1 MVETAVHEMRHV
13 YQALDPKWIARST
26 EMAEQDARLFVYEFF
41 GSHSISDDAATLER
55 TLNQIL
61 KDDLDRLWI
70 EARSRARAALV
81 KPARIESTDLQ
92 KLYREAYYATLREM
106 EKRKPKPRVDD
117 FATFYHYGS

>member
-1 MVETAVHEMRHV
+1 
-13 YQALDPKWIARST
+13 
-26 EMAEQDARLFVYEFF
+26 
-41 GSHSISDDAATLER
+41 
-55 TLNQIL
+55 LNQIL

-70 EARSRARAALV
+70 EARSRACAALV

-117 FATFYHYGS
+117 FATFYHYGT